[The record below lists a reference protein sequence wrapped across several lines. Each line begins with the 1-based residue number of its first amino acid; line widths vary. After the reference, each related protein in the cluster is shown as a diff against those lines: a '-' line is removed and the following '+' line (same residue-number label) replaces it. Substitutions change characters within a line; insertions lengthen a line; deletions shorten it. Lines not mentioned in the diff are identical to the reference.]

1 MSCSILFDT
10 ADERLVAERRA
21 PPECFG
27 CGSFG
32 RRDSRCQ
39 SLVRVVTEALLASV
53 EGEVVVKMSI
63 HAQRPRRRKIASA
76 PCRLERAPV
85 TSIRCLTRWRQAPS
99 MTPVAIGQPLRSSCA

>member
-10 ADERLVAERRA
+10 PDERLVAERRA

-53 EGEVVVKMSI
+53 EREV
-63 HAQRPRRRKIASA
+63 AA
-76 PCRLERAPV
+76 
-85 TSIRCLTRWRQAPS
+85 RQS
-99 MTPVAIGQPLRSSCA
+99 G